1 MLFNKKS
8 KAHLFVLI
16 LLAFIYFLLEE
27 FEVSVV
33 AVVGLVALVEALF
46 VWEGEEILEEG
57 MGACLEVAQG
67 FLEGEGKAFH

>member
-1 MLFNKKS
+1 M
-8 KAHLFVLI
+8 
-16 LLAFIYFLLEE
+16 
-27 FEVSVV
+27 V

-57 MGACLEVAQG
+57 MGACLEVAQA